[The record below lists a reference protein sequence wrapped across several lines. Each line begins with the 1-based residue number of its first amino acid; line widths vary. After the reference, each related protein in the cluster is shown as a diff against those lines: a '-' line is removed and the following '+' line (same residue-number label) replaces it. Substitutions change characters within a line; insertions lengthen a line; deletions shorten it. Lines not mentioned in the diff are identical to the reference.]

1 MKTKTFEELKKGDSF
16 WVFDNSYCSSKQLR
30 EIIIKKAEKE
40 HPATLPAYSSKWI
53 IHTDQEPFRLRIDV
67 EGEWFYIMKED
78 FNKSV
83 SVKDFDW
90 DNIEFRIIGTSKEA
104 ILKKLREL
112 KEGYKRGLDYSFNM
126 ILDEI
131 EK

>member
-16 WVFDNSYCSSKQLR
+16 WVFDNSYSSSKWLR
-30 EIIIKKAEKE
+30 EITIEKAEKE

-53 IHTDQEPFRLRIDV
+53 IHTDQEPYGLRIDV

-83 SVKDFDW
+83 LVEDYDW
-90 DNIEFRIIGTSKEA
+90 HNIEFQIIGTSKEA
-104 ILKKLREL
+104 ILKKLDEL
-112 KEGYKRGLDYSFNM
+112 KKGRKRGIDYSFKM

>member
-1 MKTKTFEELKKGDSF
+1 MKNKTFSKLKKGDTL
-16 WVFDNSYCSSKQLR
+16 WVFDNSEHEPLR
-30 EIIIKKAEKE
+30 ELTIKKVVREK
-40 HPATLPAYSSKWI
+40 PATLPAYSSKWI
-53 IHTDQEPFRLRIDV
+53 VDTNAEPFRIRIDV
-67 EGEWFYIMKED
+67 EGDWLFIMKEN
-78 FNKSV
+78 FEESV
-83 SVKDFDW
+83 VISFSDW